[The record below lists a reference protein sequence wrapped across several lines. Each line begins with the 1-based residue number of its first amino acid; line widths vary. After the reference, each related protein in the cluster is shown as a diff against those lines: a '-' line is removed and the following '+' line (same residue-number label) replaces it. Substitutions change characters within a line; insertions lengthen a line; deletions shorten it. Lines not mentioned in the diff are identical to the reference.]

1 MALPPFRGKEGVRIA
16 NRRLTPPPRPEE
28 SRFRQYV
35 AFSTHPSGEPGRHF
49 RRDVL
54 GSLADATAPDGSA
67 VRVLCQVAGGS
78 MAQFSI
84 PPKAVFRAVAHRR
97 ERVKS
102 SVLASAVGR
111 LWVGSG
117 LSGYGWFQG

>member
-1 MALPPFRGKEGVRIA
+1 MTLQTKR
-16 NRRLTPPPRPEE
+16 
-28 SRFRQYV
+28 
-35 AFSTHPSGEPGRHF
+35 
-49 RRDVL
+49 L
-54 GSLADATAPDGSA
+54 GSLADATAPDGSE

-111 LWVGSG
+111 LWVFFCRSASG
-117 LSGYGWFQG
+117 PGYVEIGHSAQARVWPQRARDLCRHARK

>member
-1 MALPPFRGKEGVRIA
+1 MTLQTKR
-16 NRRLTPPPRPEE
+16 
-28 SRFRQYV
+28 
-35 AFSTHPSGEPGRHF
+35 
-49 RRDVL
+49 L
-54 GSLADATAPDGSA
+54 GSLADAAAPDGSE

-117 LSGYGWFQG
+117 LSGYGWFQGQRGHSRRISITTTVRSQCGISAARVGRR